1 MERCEIMEN
10 RNTEI
15 NDLFKVTIFRILV
28 ILCASA
34 TILFIILPSP
44 KHNSIEFIMKYAL
57 NVKTFEDAKSELLS
71 QKYESI
77 LLRKNKTSY
86 SLFYNDKKQ
95 TLSDNKLKKT
105 IELMEN
111 VNAEYIEKDK
121 DNITVNFTSAIN
133 FAQNIVYE
141 HNREDFMFN
150 HIVSKQIKLKN
161 NWYYVEEK

>member
-1 MERCEIMEN
+1 MEN

-28 ILCASA
+28 VLCASA

-44 KHNSIEFIMKYAL
+44 KHNSMEFIMKYTL
-57 NVKTFEDAKSELLS
+57 NVKTFEDAKSELLD
-71 QKYESI
+71 QEYESI

-133 FAQNIVYE
+133 FAQNIVYV